1 MRVRASLQFS
11 CATTGRKLETQLST
25 EKGNLVTFRLGNM
38 PMSCPFCSRQH
49 NWSLI
54 KYHRQDI
61 PDVAH
66 RPHVNGV
73 THSRSLSADV
83 RSF

>member
-1 MRVRASLQFS
+1 MRVRASQQFS
-11 CATTGRKLETQLST
+11 CATAGRKLETQLST
-25 EKGNLVTFRLGNM
+25 EKGNLVTFRLANM

-61 PDVAH
+61 PEAH
-66 RPHVNGV
+66 RPHVTGV
-73 THSRSLSADV
+73 THSRSLSAE
-83 RSF
+83 R

>member
-1 MRVRASLQFS
+1 MPVRASLQFS

-38 PMSCPFCSRQH
+38 PMSCPFCGRQH
-49 NWSLI
+49 NWRLI
-54 KYHRQDI
+54 KTRRRDT

-66 RPHVNGV
+66 RPHVTGV
-73 THSRSLSADV
+73 THFRSLSAE
-83 RSF
+83 R

>member
-11 CATTGRKLETQLST
+11 CAAKGRKLETQLST
-25 EKGNLVTFRLGNM
+25 EKRNLVVFRLGNM

-54 KYHRQDI
+54 KYRRQDM

-66 RPHVNGV
+66 RPRVTGV
-73 THSRSLSADV
+73 THSRSLSAE
-83 RSF
+83 R